1 MGMSAYYT
9 RIRAA
14 VGSEVLHIPSVSV
27 LPRDEEQR
35 VLLVRHSDGGPWGL
49 IGGAIEP
56 DESPHDA
63 ARREAREEVSVEV
76 ELTELVGVMGG
87 PEFHVRYANG
97 HEASYVSVVYNARIL
112 SGAATPDNDEI
123 RGVSWFGLDELD
135 GADLDG
141 VALATFQYLGLLLDD
156 SSRYDIESGDTN

>member
-27 LPRDEEQR
+27 LPRDDEQR
-35 VLLVRHSDGGPWGL
+35 VLLVRHGDGGPWGL

-76 ELTELVGVMGG
+76 DLTELVGVMGG
-87 PEFHVRYANG
+87 PEFRVHYANG
-97 HEASYVSVVYNARIL
+97 HEVSYVSVVYNARIS
-112 SGAATPDNDEI
+112 SGAPTPDNDEI
-123 RGVSWFGLDELD
+123 RDVRWFGLDELD

-141 VALATFQYLGLLLDD
+141 VASATFRDLGLLLDD
-156 SSRYDIESGDTN
+156 GSR